1 MNPNTSPRCKRNT
14 KWGKRGSWRRLRAK
28 SSTKEFSFTFSLKNI
43 QPEDILETLISC
55 RHRLKQHFETRVS
68 ARYSSQLLEGFAF
81 WLIVD
86 VRAENSGTM
95 CQFTSSSF
103 RRVRQ
108 RLRTSRGTGST
119 RFAVRCALG
128 SICSLSL
135 LPAYLSFIRY
145 YGSFAREWK
154 YLFHVKTLHRG
165 HVAKSFGLK
174 QTPDETNNHT
184 NKEYRGTFASTAR
197 GYRSADA
204 ASKE

>member
-1 MNPNTSPRCKRNT
+1 MPRTAEQC
-14 KWGKRGSWRRLRAK
+14 A
-28 SSTKEFSFTFSLKNI
+28 SSL
-43 QPEDILETLISC
+43 
-55 RHRLKQHFETRVS
+55 HHHFEEYVNASELRVELAQQGSLFAAHLVQS
-68 ARYSSQLLEGFAF
+68 A
-81 WLIVD
+81 
-86 VRAENSGTM
+86 
-95 CQFTSSSF
+95 
-103 RRVRQ
+103 
-108 RLRTSRGTGST
+108 
-119 RFAVRCALG
+119 
-128 SICSLSL
+128 LSL
-135 LPAYLSFIRY
+135 FTAYLSFIRY